1 MCITRAKSFNEKNNR
16 KVSHYRSVMGNVRS
30 TARGND
36 VVVDDDDKTEEEEE
50 DKEEGDVVVPT
61 ANGVARVQ
69 RTPSISPAV
78 VPRRLSQRPGCTITL
93 KNIGCKIV
101 CKTSTRE
108 RRVTRGVFPFDEPDE
123 EIGAFPPSARTSEG
137 EEQQQQH
144 QLHYQN

>member
-1 MCITRAKSFNEKNNR
+1 
-16 KVSHYRSVMGNVRS
+16 MGNVRS

-78 VPRRLSQRPGCTITL
+78 VPRRLS
-93 KNIGCKIV
+93 
-101 CKTSTRE
+101 
-108 RRVTRGVFPFDEPDE
+108 
-123 EIGAFPPSARTSEG
+123 
-137 EEQQQQH
+137 
-144 QLHYQN
+144 

>member
-1 MCITRAKSFNEKNNR
+1 
-16 KVSHYRSVMGNVRS
+16 MGNVRS

-137 EEQQQQH
+137 EEGSAATVRAGGEYARGAGH
-144 QLHYQN
+144 GPDHSAGGAVRDG